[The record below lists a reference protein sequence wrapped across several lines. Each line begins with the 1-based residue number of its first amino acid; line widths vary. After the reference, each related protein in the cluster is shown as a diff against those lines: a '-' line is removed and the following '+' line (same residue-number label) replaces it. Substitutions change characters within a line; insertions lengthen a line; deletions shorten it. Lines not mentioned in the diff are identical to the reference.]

1 MIIIAILIG
10 LCAGAATFFLIDHFS
25 INRNLPTSQFKR
37 EQAKALQGLVEKKNA
52 VDKEFDE
59 DLMRRHNERKQQ
71 FEQELKIEQEKYN
84 SEIDFLE
91 QQRKLMKEEQYKRLA
106 DMGHSYEVKTKDL
119 ERNYEEKTKMLE
131 EQATKAAQ
139 QRQEAIEK
147 EITEE
152 QKKLSFTLQKLQ
164 ADYKDKEEEL
174 NKNFFQMSEQINL
187 KKAALTK
194 EIEEYEAK
202 QNAIIARFK
211 EDEEKKQQADFYRIK
226 VNEIE
231 KADIAKLK
239 SLSTSFSRPEVLY
252 KVMYEVYYKA
262 RLEEL
267 FKRVLGDNKDK
278 GGIYKITN
286 INNQKVYIGKTVSF
300 ISRWRTHA
308 KRGCGIERIS
318 GQLYD
323 AMFEDGL
330 ENYTWEIVEI
340 CPKEEQTEKEK
351 YWIGF
356 YKSNEYGYNQK
367 VG

>member
-1 MIIIAILIG
+1 MVIIAILVG

-25 INRNLPTSQFKR
+25 VNRNLPTSQFKR

-52 VDKEFDE
+52 LDKEFDD

-71 FEQELKIEQEKYN
+71 FEQELKSQQEKFNLEVDFFEKQKEIMEKEYN
-84 SEIDFLE
+84 RRSADMQLSYNKKNEMLE
-91 QQRKLMKEEQYKRLA
+91 Q
-106 DMGHSYEVKTKDL
+106 GYEAKA
-119 ERNYEEKTKMLE
+119 KMLE

-139 QRQEAIEK
+139 QRQEAMEK

-164 ADYKDKEEEL
+164 ADYKDKEDEL
-174 NKNFFQMSEQINL
+174 NKNFFQMSEQINQ
-187 KKAALTK
+187 KKAELTK
-194 EIEEYEAK
+194 EIQEYEAK

-239 SLSTSFSRPEVLY
+239 SLSTSFSKPECLY

-267 FKRVLGDNKDK
+267 FKRILGENKDK

-286 INNQKVYIGKTVSF
+286 INNQKVYIGKCVRF
-300 ISRWRTHA
+300 IDRWRTHA

-330 ENYTWEIVEI
+330 ENYTWEIVEV

-351 YWIGF
+351 YWIKF
-356 YKSNEYGYNQK
+356 YKSSEYGFNQR